1 MSSISLVR
9 IAAIALLSAAGLPA
23 FAQTTT
29 PTAPASAPATP
40 AATAAKPTAP
50 DSLVLYFGSG
60 SAAIRPQDMPLLD
73 QASRLYRDGHP
84 VTMIVTG
91 GADSVGSP
99 DGNLHLSE
107 MRAQNVLQGLV
118 QRGIPA
124 SRFQL
129 LAKGVT
135 DQPVTAPEGTPEA
148 GNRRVEIRWR

>member
-1 MSSISLVR
+1 MSSISPVW
-9 IAAIALLSAAGLPA
+9 IAAVAVLSVAVLPA
-23 FAQTTT
+23 SAQTTAPT
-29 PTAPASAPATP
+29 PPASTAPAAPA
-40 AATAAKPTAP
+40 AAKPAAP
-50 DSLVLYFGSG
+50 DSLVLYFTSG
-60 SAAIRPQDMPLLD
+60 SSAIRPQDRPLLD

-107 MRAQNVLQGLV
+107 MRAQNVLQELV

-124 SRFQL
+124 ARFQL

-135 DQPVTAPEGTPEA
+135 DQPVTAPEGTPEQ